1 MKHFFGAHTIDKG
14 GVHMAVRRAARSGM
28 RALQVFSAMPQ
39 FYNEKIA
46 VKPERVERFKS
57 AVRESGLD
65 AKRVMVHAAYVLN
78 TASPEPEKHARAKA
92 GMAKELER
100 STQLGVVGFC
110 FHPGSAGGSEPAG
123 AIERVAEA
131 MTHALETVPGTTRI
145 FIENT
150 AGAGRT
156 MGRTAKE
163 VGAMLAHI
171 PKKLRKRAGYGLDT
185 CHLYSSGHELT
196 KSADE
201 VTAVLDKFCEETGE
215 LPSFFHLNDSG
226 HPFASNKDRHA
237 LIGEGSIGVE
247 PFRWLLA
254 DERAQNVPL
263 ILETPQS
270 PDEIADDDDSPDP
283 FDVRMIKLLE
293 SLVP

>member
-1 MKHFFGAHTIDKG
+1 MSYFFGAHTIDKG

-57 AVRESGLD
+57 AMRDSGLD

-78 TASPEPEKHARAKA
+78 TASPEPEKHTRAKA

-100 STQLGVVGFC
+100 STQLGVLGFC
-110 FHPGSAGGSEPAG
+110 FHPGSAGSSEPAG

-131 MTHALETVPGTTRI
+131 ITHALETVPGTTRI

-163 VGAMLAHI
+163 VGADLIVMSTDGRNGFLDGLRGSHSERVLRYCPAPLLTI
-171 PKKLRKRAGYGLDT
+171 P
-185 CHLYSSGHELT
+185 
-196 KSADE
+196 
-201 VTAVLDKFCEETGE
+201 V
-215 LPSFFHLNDSG
+215 
-226 HPFASNKDRHA
+226 
-237 LIGEGSIGVE
+237 GSRVSR
-247 PFRWLLA
+247 FL
-254 DERAQNVPL
+254 
-263 ILETPQS
+263 S
-270 PDEIADDDDSPDP
+270 
-283 FDVRMIKLLE
+283 
-293 SLVP
+293 